1 MSELLRLASAL
12 RKAPDEQIVR
22 LLSERMLQ
30 SHSFQD
36 FFDLAEALSNPKVAV
51 PTVASLPRGQVEA
64 LRALVSGQKPK
75 ASALKELQ
83 ETFLVSETTDASAAA
98 EPFESTRAALEQL
111 LAESFTE
118 PQLRAL
124 AEPRDQAE
132 VDRDCANAVFDSIQA
147 VTELIF
153 DLEIHRVRE
162 VGRRSVGLPD
172 IKRLANRL
180 RKSNDYVREIYELA
194 NLAGV
199 IALVGQRWQLTD
211 VSDAWIIEAAGA
223 RWQRLVGVWML
234 VLGRSAAAELAAEG
248 GLDSRSLDD
257 VLSDV
262 FPLADTKIISRI
274 TKLQSLAELCGI
286 AHLGRSAS
294 WVPAVLAGESAK
306 AAAEVAALLP
316 AAQGR
321 LIVQADLTLI
331 APGPLETALEIKLR
345 QFAELESIGTASSY
359 RISALS
365 VSHAYE
371 LGMTEQEIR
380 ELLQRASQKDLPQPV
395 DYLLREASSRF
406 GRLTVLEN
414 AADGRTEVH
423 STDPI
428 LITSIANDSKLRP
441 FNFRETASHFL
452 VSRLDSNVVYLGL
465 REAGYSAIR
474 VNAKGE
480 VLSPRTVN
488 HTLSL
493 AGSGHSPLEDIARWR
508 VQDDRVGT
516 GDDDDLSRHIQLAI
530 KNKARLSVTVRS
542 ASGEELQFLLDPIGV
557 ANGRLRAK
565 DRKADIERTLP
576 MTSIVRV
583 EIA

>member
-1 MSELLRLASAL
+1 
-12 RKAPDEQIVR
+12 
-22 LLSERMLQ
+22 MLQ
-30 SHSFQD
+30 SQNFQD
-36 FFDLAEALSNPKVAV
+36 FFDLAEALTNPKVAV

-64 LRALVSGQKPK
+64 LRALMSGAKPK

-83 ETFLVSETTDASAAA
+83 ESFLVGEASDEGVAA
-98 EPFESTRAALEQL
+98 ELFESTRAALDEL
-111 LAESFTE
+111 MSGRVEE
-118 PQLRAL
+118 RQLRAVV
-124 AEPRDQAE
+124 EPRDQGE
-132 VDRDCANAVFDSIQA
+132 VDRDCANSVFDTIQA

-180 RKSNDYVREIYELA
+180 RKSNDYVREIYDLA

-199 IALVGQRWQLTD
+199 VALVGQRWQLTD
-211 VSDAWIIEAAGA
+211 ISDAWIIEGAAA
-223 RWQRLVGVWML
+223 RWQRLAAVWMM
-234 VLGRSAAAELAAEG
+234 VLGRSAAAELSAEG
-248 GLDSRSLDD
+248 GLNARLLED
-257 VLSDV
+257 VLGDV
-262 FPLADTKIISRI
+262 FPLADTKIMSRI

-286 AHLGRSAS
+286 AHLGRTAS
-294 WVPAVLAGESAK
+294 WVPAVLDGNHTK
-306 AAAEVAALLP
+306 AAEEVAALLP
-316 AAQGR
+316 ATQGR

-331 APGPLETALEIKLR
+331 APGPLETTLDIKLR

-371 LGMTEQEIR
+371 LGMTESEIR
-380 ELLQRASQKDLPQPV
+380 ELLLQASQKDLPQPV

-406 GRLTVLEN
+406 GRLKVLDN

-441 FNFRETASHFL
+441 FNFRETASGFL
-452 VSRLDSNVVYLGL
+452 VSRLDSNVIYLGL

-474 VNAKGE
+474 VSSNGD

-493 AGSGHSPLEDIARWR
+493 AVSANSPLEAIARWR
-508 VQDDRVGT
+508 QQDDRTGS

-542 ASGEELQFLLDPIGV
+542 ASGDELRFLLDPIGV
-557 ANGRLRAK
+557 ANGRLRAR

-576 MTSIVRV
+576 MTSIIHV